1 MINTAHIEITR
12 RKVTDSPR
20 PTTDAAPFAD
30 AIQRADVEAVQ
41 KLLAAC
47 TDINAVRLLAKL
59 TPLHLA
65 CRCYSL
71 ALHGPKS
78 KLDRAEQIVNLLL
91 DAGADPEARDA
102 MSQLPSSWGNP
113 SRLRERMRQIAEEG
127 RIPVTGFGTFEHLG
141 SSCNSKTHR
150 EGYDN
155 TVSVLHVMP
164 QLAFAPRSF

>member
-1 MINTAHIEITR
+1 MLSTAQIEISR
-12 RKVTDSPR
+12 RKVTDSPK
-20 PTTDAAPFAD
+20 PTADAAPFAD

-41 KLLAAC
+41 QLLAAC
-47 TDINAVRLLAKL
+47 PNINGVRLLAKL

-65 CRCYSL
+65 CRCYAL
-71 ALHGPKS
+71 ARHGPKS
-78 KLDRAEQIVNLLL
+78 RLDRAEQIVNLLL

-113 SRLRERMRQIAEEG
+113 PRLRERMRQIAEAG

-141 SSCNSKTHR
+141 ASCNYKQN
-150 EGYDN
+150 GYDN
-155 TVSVLHVMP
+155 TASLLHVMP

>member
-1 MINTAHIEITR
+1 MLSTAQIEISR
-12 RKVTDSPR
+12 RRVTDSPK
-20 PTTDAAPFAD
+20 PTPDAAPFID
-30 AIQRADVEAVQ
+30 AIQRADVEAVRG
-41 KLLAAC
+41 LLAGC
-47 TDINAVRLLAKL
+47 SDINGVRLLAKL

-78 KLDRAEQIVNLLL
+78 KIDRSEQIVNLLL

-113 SRLRERMRQIAEEG
+113 PRLRERMRQIAEEG

-141 SSCNSKTHR
+141 ASCNYKQN
-150 EGYDN
+150 GYDN
-155 TVSVLHVMP
+155 TASVLHVMP